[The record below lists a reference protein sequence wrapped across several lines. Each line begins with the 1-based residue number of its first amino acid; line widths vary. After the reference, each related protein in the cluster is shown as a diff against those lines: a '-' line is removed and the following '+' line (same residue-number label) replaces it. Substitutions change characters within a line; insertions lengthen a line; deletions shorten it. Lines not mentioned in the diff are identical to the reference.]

1 MAQPN
6 CSLDDIDLAALK
18 VSEIVPQSVTRPV
31 QWQQQRRFSLV
42 VYARDEITRQ
52 SSFCGATIGVV
63 GIFSLRSKERKM
75 MNLRKQKKNLL

>member
-18 VSEIVPQSVTRPV
+18 VSEIVPESAAWPV
-31 QWQQQRRFSLV
+31 QWQRQRRFSLALH
-42 VYARDEITRQ
+42 ARDEVTRQ

-63 GIFSLRSKERKM
+63 GIFSLRSERK
-75 MNLRKQKKNLL
+75 KNDES